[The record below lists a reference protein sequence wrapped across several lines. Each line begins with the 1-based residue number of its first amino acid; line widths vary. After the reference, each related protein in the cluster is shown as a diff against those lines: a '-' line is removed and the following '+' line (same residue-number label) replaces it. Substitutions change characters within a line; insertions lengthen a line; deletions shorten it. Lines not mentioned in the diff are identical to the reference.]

1 MLSQTLTSPV
11 LGNNNITLEFL
22 LRKALI
28 KTSYLRMVQTK
39 MNIIVTGKQMDI
51 GASLK
56 LHIEGHI
63 DGIVDKYFEN
73 TNDSID
79 GTVTMSK
86 TAHLHRADCNVHLGH
101 GVYLQTS
108 AEEKDV
114 YAAFDSAAEKLEKR
128 LRRYK
133 RRLTNHH
140 KSRVN
145 SQAGV
150 PAQYNI
156 FEAETET
163 VEEPAEHLQ
172 PAIIAEMQLDIPDV
186 SVSDAVMR
194 LDLGELQTLM
204 FRNSAHGGL
213 NVVYRR
219 TDGNIGWIDPKVD

>member
-1 MLSQTLTSPV
+1 
-11 LGNNNITLEFL
+11 
-22 LRKALI
+22 
-28 KTSYLRMVQTK
+28 MVRSK
-39 MNIIVTGKQMDI
+39 MKLIVTGKQMDI
-51 GASLK
+51 GDSMK
-56 LHIEGHI
+56 SYVEGHI

-73 TNDSID
+73 TADSIE

-86 TAHLHRADCNVHLGH
+86 NAHLHRAHCNVHLGH

-108 AEEKDV
+108 AEEVDV

-140 KSRVN
+140 KSRPN
-145 SQAGV
+145 DRATI

-156 FEAETET
+156 FEAEAEA
-163 VEEPAEHLQ
+163 VDEPAEHLQ
-172 PAIIAEMQLDIPDV
+172 PAIIAEMQLDIPEV

-194 LDLGELQTLM
+194 LDLAELQTLM
-204 FRNSAHGGL
+204 FRNSTHGGL